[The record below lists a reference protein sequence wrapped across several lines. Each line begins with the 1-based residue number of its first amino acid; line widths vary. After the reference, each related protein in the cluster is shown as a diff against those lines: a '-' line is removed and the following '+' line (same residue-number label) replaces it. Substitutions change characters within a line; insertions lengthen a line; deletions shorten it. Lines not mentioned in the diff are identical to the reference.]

1 MKLKYTFY
9 SLCIFFL
16 FNTEKS
22 FSQANAGENQ
32 EICINHTFLN
42 ANTLPGLSG
51 EWSIVSGGCSFAD
64 KFSNSTE
71 ITNLLSNT
79 TTLKWT
85 LSDGSTTSSDNVL
98 ITNNTPTQAVTA
110 GDEKICKNN
119 HTLNANIYDSGET
132 GQWTVIL
139 GTGIFANDNA
149 NTTDVSNL
157 SIGINKF
164 EWEISKGICYTK
176 DTITITDN
184 EVTANVEANKTI
196 CEDFTSIS
204 ANEPTMGTGTWTIV
218 STSGNPIITNINSS
232 STTITN
238 LGADTNSLQW
248 TIVNEGCSD
257 YDNLVITN
265 DKPTTSIVGSDK
277 TICTNSTNL
286 SANNPTEGTG
296 VWSVVNGSGTFLHPN
311 NYNTQV
317 NSVDIGA
324 NIYKW
329 EITKNACSSEDEI
342 EIYYDYFETNAGDD
356 AETCQNSYTL
366 SGNNLIDATG
376 EWRVTGGSGT
386 FANATS
392 NSTEVTNIGNGA
404 NTYEWELTRG
414 ACIHTDYV
422 TITRN
427 TPSIAI
433 AGEDKETCN
442 GTTSLSASEP
452 AIGTGSWS
460 LISGTGTFANSLQ
473 TNTYVSNV
481 SLGTNIYRWSVN
493 FDICS
498 NYDDANVINNY
509 ITTNAGT
516 DQIVCGT
523 TSTLN
528 ANQLQT
534 GETGSWEVLEG
545 GGTVLNINHNNSEVE
560 NLATGNNRFK
570 WEITKGICTAN
581 DEVTIQNNKYPA
593 TATISGPSNIC
604 EDFTSIIGNTPPI
617 STTGFWQVQSGIGIL
632 DDSNDNST
640 IVSNLSLG
648 ENIIRWTIAKN
659 GCEDFDEITINRN
672 TVFANAGEDFAVCES
687 STTLNAVH
695 ENTGET
701 GTWSVSGGSGQIIS
715 LTDYNSEV
723 TNLSIG
729 SNTLTW
735 TIEGNGCEAS
745 DNIIITNNKF
755 YISAGANQQLCND
768 NTSLNASNVGTGYW
782 EVISGEGTFSSVYNH
797 QTNVTAIPENST
809 NTYRWHAFLN
819 GCTDT
824 DDVNITNNLV
834 SANAGIDFSVCNN
847 SASLNADI
855 PVAGSGIWTN
865 QAGAGSFADINSNS
879 TEVTEL
885 SLGINTFRWTVN
897 HLTCETYDD
906 VTIENNHI
914 SVSAGSNQEIC
925 DNFTQLSGGQPPAEE
940 TGLWEIISGSV
951 SFEDANL
958 YNTNITNIQQGENKL
973 RWTINNS
980 GCSSNAGEVIITNK
994 GFDADAGDDQVLD
1007 DFVTSTNLNSVLP
1020 DGASAYWMLV
1030 GGYGD
1035 ITDINNPNTEITN
1048 METGINQFSWTVTK
1062 NGCVEEDIVNITVVN
1077 FTPNAGIDRI
1087 ICSDDVRLS
1096 SADAGGTPQVWSVV
1110 SGSGT
1115 FDNSNLYNTWV
1126 RNVGVGTN
1134 IYRWT
1139 VNRNG
1144 AIAYDEMTV
1153 TRIIAE
1159 AGENQTVTT
1168 PDVTLNGN
1176 ITPTNCTG
1184 TWSKLAG
1191 TGIINSPTLFN
1202 TEVTNLSSNNNIFE
1216 WTISS
1221 NECIITDY
1229 VEIFYDT
1236 SEGINNLDNGLKIY
1250 PNPNNGIFTLKSND
1264 ASKYSVTIFNIL
1276 GKIVYSEENI
1286 SEENH
1291 IFDISNYKN
1300 GLYFLKI
1307 IKNNK
1312 KSIMKIVKK

>member
-1 MKLKYTFY
+1 MKFKYTLF
-9 SLCIFFL
+9 LLFTFLIFF
-16 FNTEKS
+16 TEKS
-22 FSQANAGENQ
+22 FSQANAGTDQ
-32 EICINHTFLN
+32 EICTNHTFLN
-42 ANTLPGLSG
+42 ANTIAGFSG
-51 EWSIVSGGCSFAD
+51 EWSIVSGGCNFAD
-64 KFSNSTE
+64 KYSNSTE

-110 GDEKICKNN
+110 GDEEICKNSL
-119 HTLNANIYDSGET
+119 TINANIYGSGET
-132 GQWTVIL
+132 GKWTVVS
-139 GTGIFANDNA
+139 GTGTFANDAA
-149 NTTDVSNL
+149 NTTNASDL

-164 EWEISKGICYTK
+164 EWKISKGICFTK

-204 ANEPTMGTGTWTIV
+204 ANESTMGTGTWTIIA
-218 STSGNPIITNINSS
+218 TSGNPTITDINSS

-248 TIVNEGCSD
+248 TIVNGGCSD
-257 YDNLVITN
+257 YDNLIITN

-296 VWSVVNGSGTFLHPN
+296 VWSVVNGSGTFSHPN

-317 NSVDIGA
+317 NSVSIGT
-324 NIYKW
+324 NTYKW
-329 EITKNACSSEDEI
+329 KITKNACSSEDEI
-342 EIYYDYFETNAGDD
+342 GIYYDYFVAEAGDD

-366 SGNNLIDATG
+366 SANMLPGATG
-376 EWRVTGGSGT
+376 IWRVTGGSGT

-392 NSTEVTNIGNGA
+392 NSTEVTNLGNGA

-414 ACIHTDYV
+414 TCVHTDYV
-422 TITRN
+422 TITKN
-427 TPSIAI
+427 TPSNAI
-433 AGEDKETCN
+433 AGEDKETCD

-473 TNTYVSNV
+473 TNTSVSNV
-481 SLGTNIYRWSVN
+481 GLGTNVYRWTVK

-498 NYDDANVINNY
+498 NYDDVNVINNY
-509 ITTNAGT
+509 VTTNAGP

-528 ANQLQT
+528 ANPLQT
-534 GETGSWEVLEG
+534 GESGSWEVLEG
-545 GGTVLNINHNNSEVE
+545 GGSVLNINQNNSVVE
-560 NLATGNNRFK
+560 NLQSGNNRFK

-581 DEVTIQNNKYPA
+581 DEVTIQNNKYSA
-593 TATISGPSNIC
+593 TATIGGTSNIC
-604 EDFTSIIGNTPPI
+604 EDYTSIFGNSPP
-617 STTGFWQVQSGIGIL
+617 SGTSGFWQVQTGSGII
-632 DDSNDNST
+632 DDTNDNST
-640 IVSNLSLG
+640 IARNLSLG
-648 ENIIRWTIAKN
+648 ENIIRWTIEKDACK
-659 GCEDFDEITINRN
+659 DFDEITINRN
-672 TVFANAGEDFAVCES
+672 TVFANAGDDFAVCES
-687 STTLNAVH
+687 TTTLNAVP
-695 ENTGET
+695 ENAGET
-701 GTWSVSGGSGQIIS
+701 GTWSVSGGSGQI
-715 LTDYNSEV
+715 TNPNNYNSEV

-745 DNIIITNNKF
+745 DNVIITNNKF
-755 YISAGANQQLCND
+755 YISAGANQQLCKD
-768 NTSLNASNVGTGYW
+768 NTTLNASNVGNGYW
-782 EVISGEGTFSSVYNH
+782 EVISGAGTFSSIYNH

-847 SASLNADI
+847 TATLNADI
-855 PVAGSGIWTN
+855 PVAGSGVWSN
-865 QAGAGSFADINSNS
+865 QAGAGMFADVNSNS
-879 TEVTEL
+879 TEVTGL
-885 SLGINTFRWTVN
+885 SIGINTFRWTVN
-897 HLTCETYDD
+897 NLTCETYDD

-914 SVSAGSNQEIC
+914 SVSAGANQEIC
-925 DNFTQLSGGQPPAEE
+925 DDFTQLSGGQPPAGE
-940 TGLWEIISGSV
+940 TGLWEIVSGSV
-951 SFEDANL
+951 VFENVNL
-958 YNTNITNIQQGENKL
+958 YNTNITNIQEGENLL

-980 GCSSNAGEVIITNK
+980 GCTSNAGEVIINNK
-994 GFDADAGDDQVLD
+994 GFVADAGEDQVLD

-1020 DGASAYWMLV
+1020 DGATAYWMLV

-1035 ITDINNPNTEITN
+1035 ISDINNPNTEVTN
-1048 METGINQFSWTVTK
+1048 METGINQFSWTVSK
-1062 NGCVEEDIVNITVVN
+1062 NGCTEEDIVNVTVVN
-1077 FTPNAGIDRI
+1077 FKPNAGIDRI
-1087 ICSDDVRLS
+1087 ICSDEVRLS
-1096 SADAGGTPQVWSVV
+1096 SADAGGTPQTWSVI

-1115 FDNSNLYNTWV
+1115 FDNPNLYNTWV
-1126 RNVGVGTN
+1126 RNVGIGTN
-1134 IYRWT
+1134 VYRWT
-1139 VNRNG
+1139 VNKNG

-1153 TRIIAE
+1153 TRITSE
-1159 AGENQTVTT
+1159 AGENQYVTT
-1168 PDVTLNGN
+1168 SHTFLNGN
-1176 ITPTNCTG
+1176 IPPANCTG

-1221 NECIITDY
+1221 NECIISDF

-1236 SEGINNLDNGLKIY
+1236 SGDISNLENGLKIF
-1250 PNPNNGIFTLKSND
+1250 PNPNNGFFTISSND
-1264 ASKYSVTIFNIL
+1264 NSKYKITIFNLL
-1276 GKIVYSEENI
+1276 GKIVYKEQNI
-1286 SEENH
+1286 YEKTHN
-1291 IFDISNYKN
+1291 FDISNYKK
-1300 GLYFLKI
+1300 GIYFVEIEKNRKKSIIKI
-1307 IKNNK
+1307 IKK
-1312 KSIMKIVKK
+1312 